1 MRALIVCICLLSQ
14 ISFGQKADSTRAFH
28 IALATE
34 IVLYSTTM
42 YALNDLWYKDY
53 PQSSFH
59 WINDNSN
66 WLQMD
71 KVGHATTAYQVG
83 MLGKDLM
90 EWGGVSE
97 KKSIMVWW
105 FVWSLFS
112 NNC

>member
-14 ISFGQKADSTRAFH
+14 ISFAQKADSTRAFQ

-34 IVLYSTTM
+34 IVLYSTTI

-59 WINDNSN
+59 WINDNFN

-90 EWGGVSE
+90 EWGGVS
-97 KKSIMVWW
+97 
-105 FVWSLFS
+105 
-112 NNC
+112 